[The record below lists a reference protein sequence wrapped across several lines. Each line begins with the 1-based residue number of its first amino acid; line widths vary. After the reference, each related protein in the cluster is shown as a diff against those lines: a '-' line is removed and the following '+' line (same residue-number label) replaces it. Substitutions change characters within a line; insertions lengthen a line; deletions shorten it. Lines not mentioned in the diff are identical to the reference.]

1 MTSLPGMP
9 PVPPPPPQIYE
20 VEGTPKKASALPL
33 ILVAI
38 SIPLSLGIA
47 WFLQEL
53 GAEWWSLVG
62 YALTP
67 LFAVIA
73 TGWDAV
79 AQLSGRKDP
88 WFVVRPSL
96 SRILRLLV
104 VVSIAI
110 GVIHI
115 WRISGWVARTA
126 VQQGWPFIG

>member
-1 MTSLPGMP
+1 MSSLPGMP
-9 PVPPPPPQIYE
+9 PPPPP
-20 VEGTPKKASALPL
+20 VEFEQENQVAKKASALPL
-33 ILVAI
+33 ILVLV
-38 SIPLSLGIA
+38 SIPISAGIA
-47 WFLQEL
+47 WFLQAL

-62 YALTP
+62 YGLTP

-73 TGWDAV
+73 TGWDSV

-88 WFVVRPSL
+88 WFVIRPGFSK
-96 SRILRLLV
+96 ILRVLV

-126 VQQGWPFIG
+126 VQQGWPFLT

>member
-9 PVPPPPPQIYE
+9 PPPPDIPP
-20 VEGTPKKASALPL
+20 VEQWEQPKKASALPL

-38 SIPLSLGIA
+38 AIPVSVAIA
-47 WFLQEL
+47 WFLQAL

-79 AQLSGRKDP
+79 SQLSGRKDP
-88 WFVVRPSL
+88 WFVVRPAL

-126 VQQGWPFIG
+126 VQQGWPFLG